1 MPKTVKFCGAAEVR
15 SAPQETPLM
24 FSRASSVASLDSF
37 DHEGSLHDGY
47 SSYEA
52 SRATSGRVS
61 PSDLPDSPSQT
72 MPTSPRP
79 GGSRAPPRP
88 SKAPSVPPLAPAHQ
102 KSVYADVVTSYQKDG
117 TPAVFSTCTSLRSPH
132 ILKTESNLKYCLL
145 YVLRINGALPH
156 FLHPPFQVH
165 NDGI

>member
-1 MPKTVKFCGAAEVR
+1 MLSLSLSLFPFSSHSSTTVVAGLGRGDRGLGRLLYDEYNYGEEVD
-15 SAPQETPLM
+15 SMLDDTE
-24 FSRASSVASLDSF
+24 DSF

-72 MPTSPRP
+72 MQTSPRP

-102 KSVYADVVTSYQKDG
+102 KSVYAEQAEQAAG
-117 TPAVFSTCTSLRSPH
+117 QRSEH
-132 ILKTESNLKYCLL
+132 I
-145 YVLRINGALPH
+145 YVGH
-156 FLHPPFQVH
+156 Q
-165 NDGI
+165 

>member
-1 MPKTVKFCGAAEVR
+1 MR
-15 SAPQETPLM
+15 LQDS
-24 FSRASSVASLDSF
+24 ASSTDAQDGQVLWSRRGAKCSPGNSSYVLASIIGGLPGQF
-37 DHEGSLHDGY
+37 RPRGVPARRLLC
-47 SSYEA
+47 YEA

-102 KSVYADVVTSYQKDG
+102 KSVYADVVTSYQMDG
-117 TPAVFSTCTSLRSPH
+117 TPAVFSTCTSLSGLDRP
-132 ILKTESNLKYCLL
+132 
-145 YVLRINGALPH
+145 A
-156 FLHPPFQVH
+156 
-165 NDGI
+165 